1 MSSLNLQHFI
11 IHILN
16 HETIFDNEKAEL
28 VLGHYKGIE
37 MAQLGHLVQQYHE
50 IHFHFAEYRP

>member
-28 VLGHYKGIE
+28 VLGRYRGIE
-37 MAQLGHLVQQYHE
+37 MAQLGHLIQQYH
-50 IHFHFAEYRP
+50 